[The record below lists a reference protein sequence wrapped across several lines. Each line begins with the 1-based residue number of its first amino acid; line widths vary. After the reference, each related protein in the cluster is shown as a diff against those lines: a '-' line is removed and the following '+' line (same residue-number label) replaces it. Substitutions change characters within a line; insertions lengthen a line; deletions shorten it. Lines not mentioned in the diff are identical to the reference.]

1 MASARIIH
9 SWADGSVTDLE
20 VDSGDDAAHPDLLD
34 ELVCRVLAMYREVV
48 VGDE

>member
-34 ELVCRVLAMYREVV
+34 ELVARVLLMYREVV
-48 VGDE
+48 VGED